1 MTYKVRAST
10 LKLNA
15 FSALFNL
22 SADFKI
28 ASVGLGAFAGAGYE
42 HTGMSCKVKPD
53 KKNELPGFSR
63 KFSAQRRPRIQTGI
77 RISPG
82 FVDIWGEFNM
92 GKINSLAVGITVL
105 AFNGL

>member
-1 MTYKVRAST
+1 MTYKVRKST

-28 ASVGLGAFAGAGYE
+28 AGVGLGAFAGAGYE
-42 HTGMSCKVKPD
+42 HTGMTCKVNPESGNK
-53 KKNELPGFSR
+53 LPGFSR
-63 KFSAQRRPRIQTGI
+63 KFSAQRRPRIQTGV
-77 RISPG
+77 RASPG
-82 FVDIWGEFNM
+82 FVDIWGEFNL